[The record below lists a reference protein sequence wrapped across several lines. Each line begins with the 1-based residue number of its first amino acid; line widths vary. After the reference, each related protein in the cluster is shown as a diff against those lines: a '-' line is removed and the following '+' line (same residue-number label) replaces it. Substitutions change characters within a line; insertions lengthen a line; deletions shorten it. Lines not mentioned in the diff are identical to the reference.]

1 MSRQRKNKPVPVRAK
16 CLTKTSLKNIKPM
29 TYNQS
34 KTFDAFDDDKNLM
47 LHGCAGTG
55 KTFIMIYLAMKAVL
69 SRRVDQTKVV
79 IVRSMLPTRDI
90 GFLPGS
96 QEEKMSVYTEP
107 YYSLF
112 DELFP
117 DVENPY
123 ELAKYQDILEFMPT
137 SYIRGITLKD
147 SYIIVDECQNLNFHE
162 LDTIVTRVG
171 ENSRIAFCGDF
182 MQTDLVK
189 QSEQTGIIQFMNI
202 IKNMPSFET
211 IDFSEED
218 IVRSG
223 LVKEYILAKNRK
235 EYKGLFESVD
245 KKLQQNLCA

>member
-1 MSRQRKNKPVPVRAK
+1 MKRISP
-16 CLTKTSLKNIKPM
+16 LTD
-29 TYNQS
+29 NQI
-34 KTFDAFDDDKNLM
+34 KTFEAFNDDKHLM

-69 SRRVDQTKVV
+69 SGRVEQQKVY

-112 DELFP
+112 EEMFP
-117 DVENPY
+117 GVENPY
-123 ELAKYQDILEFMPT
+123 ELAKYQDIVEFIPT
-137 SYIRGITLKD
+137 SYIRGITLRD
-147 SYIIVDECQNLNFHE
+147 AFVIVDECQNLNFHE
-162 LDTIVTRVG
+162 LDTIITRVG
-171 ENSRIAFCGDF
+171 ENSRIFFCGDF
-182 MQTDLVK
+182 MQTDLK
-189 QSEQTGIIQFMNI
+189 RHDEQNGIIQFMNI
-202 IKNMPSFET
+202 IKDMKSFET
-211 IDFSEED
+211 INFVEED

-223 LVKEYILAKNRK
+223 LVKEYIISKNQK

-245 KKLQQNLCA
+245 KKMRVA

>member
-1 MSRQRKNKPVPVRAK
+1 MSKQKSLAVKAK
-16 CLTKTSLKNIKPM
+16 CLTKTSMKRINPL
-29 TYNQS
+29 TDNQTR
-34 KTFDAFDDDKNLM
+34 TFEAFNDDKHLM

-55 KTFIMIYLAMKAVL
+55 KTFIMIYLAMRAIL
-69 SRRVDQTKVV
+69 SGRVEQQKVY

-112 DELFP
+112 EEMFP
-117 DVENPY
+117 GIENPY
-123 ELAKYQDILEFMPT
+123 ELAKYQDIVEFIPT
-137 SYIRGITLKD
+137 SYIRGITLRD
-147 SYIIVDECQNLNFHE
+147 AFIIVDECQNLNFHE
-162 LDTIVTRVG
+162 LDTIITRVG

-182 MQTDLVK
+182 MQTDLK
-189 QSEQTGIIQFMNI
+189 NHNEQNGIIQFMDI
-202 IKNMPSFET
+202 IKNMKSFEM
-211 IDFSEED
+211 IDFTEDD

-223 LVKEYILAKNRK
+223 LVKEYIINKNRK

-245 KKLQQNLCA
+245 KKMRVA

>member
-1 MSRQRKNKPVPVRAK
+1 MSRQRNNKVQLKAK
-16 CLTKTSLKNIKPM
+16 CLTKSSLKHITPI
-29 TYNQS
+29 TPNQV
-34 KTFDAFDDDKNLM
+34 KTFEAFQRNKHLM

-69 SRRVDQTKVV
+69 SRRVEQSKVV

-137 SYIRGITLKD
+137 SYIRGITLRD
-147 SYIIVDECQNLNFHE
+147 SLIIVDECQNLNFHE
-162 LDTIVTRVG
+162 LDTIITRVG
-171 ENSRIAFCGDF
+171 ENSRVAFCGDF

-189 QSEQTGIIQFMNI
+189 QSEQQGIIQFMDI
-202 IKNMPSFET
+202 IKNMDSFDM

-218 IVRSG
+218 IV
-223 LVKEYILAKNRK
+223 
-235 EYKGLFESVD
+235 
-245 KKLQQNLCA
+245 

>member
-1 MSRQRKNKPVPVRAK
+1 MSKQKSLAVKAK
-16 CLTKTSLKNIKPM
+16 CLTKTSMKKISPM
-29 TYNQS
+29 TDNQT
-34 KTFDAFDDDKNLM
+34 KTFEAFNDEKHLM

-69 SRRVDQTKVV
+69 SQQVDQQKVY

-112 DELFP
+112 EELFP
-117 DVENPY
+117 GVENPY
-123 ELAKYQDILEFMPT
+123 ELAKYQDVVEFIPT
-137 SYIRGITLKD
+137 SYIRGITLRD
-147 SYIIVDECQNLNFHE
+147 AFIIVDECQNLNFHE
-162 LDTIVTRVG
+162 LDTIITRVG

-182 MQTDLVK
+182 MQTDLK
-189 QSEQTGIIQFMNI
+189 NHNEQNGIIQFMDI
-202 IKNMPSFET
+202 IKNMKSFEM
-211 IDFSEED
+211 IDFTEDD

-223 LVKEYILAKNRK
+223 LVKEYIMSKNRK

-245 KKLQQNLCA
+245 KKMKVA

>member
-1 MSRQRKNKPVPVRAK
+1 MSKNKSLAVKAK
-16 CLTKTSLKNIKPM
+16 CLTKTSMKRISPM
-29 TYNQS
+29 TDNQT
-34 KTFDAFDDDKNLM
+34 KTFEAFNDEKHLM

-55 KTFIMIYLAMKAVL
+55 KTFIMIYLAMQAVL
-69 SRRVDQTKVV
+69 SRRVDQQKVY

-117 DVENPY
+117 EIENPY
-123 ELAKYQDILEFMPT
+123 ELAKYQDILEFVPT
-137 SYIRGITLKD
+137 SYIRGITLRD
-147 SYIIVDECQNLNFHE
+147 AFIIVDECQNLNFHE
-162 LDTIVTRVG
+162 LDTIITRVG

-182 MQTDLVK
+182 MQSDLVK
-189 QSEQTGIIQFMNI
+189 QSEQNGIIQFMDI
-202 IKNMPSFET
+202 IKTMKSFEMINFT
-211 IDFSEED
+211 EDD

-223 LVKEYILAKNRK
+223 LVREYIMSKNRK
-235 EYKGLFESVD
+235 EYKGLLESVD
-245 KKLQQNLCA
+245 KKMQKFA

>member
-1 MSRQRKNKPVPVRAK
+1 MKRISP
-16 CLTKTSLKNIKPM
+16 LTD
-29 TYNQS
+29 NQI
-34 KTFDAFDDDKNLM
+34 KTFEAFNDDKHLM

-69 SRRVDQTKVV
+69 SGRVEQQKVY

-112 DELFP
+112 EEMFP
-117 DVENPY
+117 GVENPY
-123 ELAKYQDILEFMPT
+123 ELAKYQDIVEFIPT
-137 SYIRGITLKD
+137 SYIRGITLRD
-147 SYIIVDECQNLNFHE
+147 AFVIVDECQNLNFHE
-162 LDTIVTRVG
+162 LDTIITRVG
-171 ENSRIAFCGDF
+171 ENSRIFFCGDF
-182 MQTDLVK
+182 MQTDLK
-189 QSEQTGIIQFMNI
+189 RHDEQNGIIQFMDI
-202 IKNMPSFET
+202 IKDMKSFET
-211 IDFSEED
+211 INFVEED

-223 LVKEYILAKNRK
+223 LVKEYIISKNQK

-245 KKLQQNLCA
+245 KKMRVA

>member
-1 MSRQRKNKPVPVRAK
+1 MSKQKSLAVKAK
-16 CLTKTSLKNIKPM
+16 CLTKTSMKRINPL
-29 TYNQS
+29 TDNQTR
-34 KTFDAFDDDKNLM
+34 TFEAFNDDKHLM

-55 KTFIMIYLAMKAVL
+55 KTFIMIYLAMRAIL
-69 SRRVDQTKVV
+69 SGRVEQQKVY

-112 DELFP
+112 EEMFP
-117 DVENPY
+117 GVENPY
-123 ELAKYQDILEFMPT
+123 ELAKYQDIVEFIPT
-137 SYIRGITLKD
+137 SYIRGITLRD
-147 SYIIVDECQNLNFHE
+147 AFIIVDECQNLNFHE
-162 LDTIVTRVG
+162 LDTIITRVG

-182 MQTDLVK
+182 MQTDLK
-189 QSEQTGIIQFMNI
+189 NHNEQNGIIQFMDI
-202 IKNMPSFET
+202 IKNMKSFEM
-211 IDFSEED
+211 IDFTEDD

-223 LVKEYILAKNRK
+223 LVKEYIINKNRK

-245 KKLQQNLCA
+245 KKMRVA

>member
-1 MSRQRKNKPVPVRAK
+1 MSRQRNNKVQLKAK
-16 CLTKTSLKNIKPM
+16 CLTKSSLKQITPI
-29 TYNQS
+29 TPNQV
-34 KTFDAFDDDKNLM
+34 KTFEAFQRNKHLM

-69 SRRVDQTKVV
+69 SRRVEQSKVV

-137 SYIRGITLKD
+137 SYIRGITLRD
-147 SYIIVDECQNLNFHE
+147 SLIIVDECQNLNFHE
-162 LDTIVTRVG
+162 LDTIITRVG
-171 ENSRIAFCGDF
+171 RIQECFLCDF

-189 QSEQTGIIQFMNI
+189 QSEQQGIIQFMDI
-202 IKNMPSFET
+202 IKNMDSFDM
-211 IDFSEED
+211 IDFSEEALYEAVSKR
-218 IVRSG
+218 IYHS
-223 LVKEYILAKNRK
+223 EERK
-235 EYKGLFESVD
+235 VYKACLKVSTE
-245 KKLQQNLCA
+245 KCRNLNVHK

>member
-162 LDTIVTRVG
+162 LDTIITRVG
-171 ENSRIAFCGDF
+171 QNSRIIFCGDVD
-182 MQTDLVK
+182 QSDLVRTQEK
-189 QSEQTGIIQFMNI
+189 NGILDFTRVLEQMDEFTLVEYNLG
-202 IKNMPSFET
+202 
-211 IDFSEED
+211 D

-223 LVKEYILAKNRK
+223 FVRNYLINKIKLGLVS
-235 EYKGLFESVD
+235 G
-245 KKLQQNLCA
+245 

>member
-1 MSRQRKNKPVPVRAK
+1 MSKQKSLAVKAK
-16 CLTKTSLKNIKPM
+16 CLTKTSIKRIEPI
-29 TYNQS
+29 TYNQI
-34 KTFDAFDDDKNLM
+34 KTFEAFNDDKHLM

-69 SRRVDQTKVV
+69 SRRVDQQKVY

-112 DELFP
+112 DEMFP
-117 DVENPY
+117 GTENPY
-123 ELAKYQDILEFMPT
+123 ELAKYQDIVQFVPT
-137 SYIRGITLKD
+137 SYIRGITLRD
-147 SYIIVDECQNLNFHE
+147 AFIIVDECQNLNFHE
-162 LDTIVTRVG
+162 LDTIITRVG

-182 MQTDLVK
+182 MQTDLRNN
-189 QSEQTGIIQFMNI
+189 SEQRGLIQFMDI
-202 IKNMPSFET
+202 IKEMKSFEM
-211 IDFSEED
+211 IDFTEED

-223 LVKEYILAKNRK
+223 LVKEYIISKNRK
-235 EYKGLFESVD
+235 QSDSKLESID
-245 KKLQQNLCA
+245 KKMRQVA

>member
-1 MSRQRKNKPVPVRAK
+1 MSKQKSVAIKAK
-16 CLTKTSLKNIKPM
+16 CLTKTSIKKIEPI
-29 TYNQS
+29 TQNQCS
-34 KTFDAFDDDKNLM
+34 TFDAFNNDKHLM

-69 SRRVDQTKVV
+69 SRRVDQQKVY

-112 DELFP
+112 DEMFP
-117 DVENPY
+117 GIENPY
-123 ELAKYQDILEFMPT
+123 ELAKYQDIVQFVPT
-137 SYIRGITLKD
+137 SYIRGITLRD
-147 SYIIVDECQNLNFHE
+147 AFIIVDECQNLNFHE
-162 LDTIVTRVG
+162 LDTIITRVG

-182 MQTDLVK
+182 MQTDLRNN
-189 QSEQTGIIQFMNI
+189 SEQRGLIQFMDI
-202 IKNMPSFET
+202 IKTMKCFET
-211 IDFSEED
+211 INFNEND

-223 LVKEYILAKNRK
+223 LVKEYIISKNKKQSESAKLRQ
-235 EYKGLFESVD
+235 V
-245 KKLQQNLCA
+245 A

>member
-1 MSRQRKNKPVPVRAK
+1 MKRISP
-16 CLTKTSLKNIKPM
+16 LTD
-29 TYNQS
+29 NQI
-34 KTFDAFDDDKNLM
+34 KTFEAFNDDKHLM

-69 SRRVDQTKVV
+69 SGRVEQQKVY

-112 DELFP
+112 EEMFP
-117 DVENPY
+117 GIENPY
-123 ELAKYQDILEFMPT
+123 ELAKYQDIVEFIPT
-137 SYIRGITLKD
+137 SYIRGITLRD
-147 SYIIVDECQNLNFHE
+147 AFVIVDECQNLNFHE
-162 LDTIVTRVG
+162 LDTIITRVG
-171 ENSRIAFCGDF
+171 ENSRIFFCGDF
-182 MQTDLVK
+182 MQTDLK
-189 QSEQTGIIQFMNI
+189 RHDEQNGIIQFMDI
-202 IKNMPSFET
+202 IKDMKSFET
-211 IDFSEED
+211 INFVEED

-223 LVKEYILAKNRK
+223 LVKEYIISKNQK

-245 KKLQQNLCA
+245 KKMRVA

>member
-1 MSRQRKNKPVPVRAK
+1 MSKQKSTAVKAK
-16 CLTKTSLKNIKPM
+16 CLTKTSMKRISPL
-29 TYNQS
+29 TDNQT
-34 KTFDAFDDDKNLM
+34 KTFEAFTDDKHLM

-55 KTFIMIYLAMKAVL
+55 KTFIMIYLAMRAIL
-69 SRRVDQTKVV
+69 SQRVDQQKLY

-112 DELFP
+112 EEMFP
-117 DVENPY
+117 GVENPY
-123 ELAKYQDILEFMPT
+123 ELAKYQDIVEFIPT
-137 SYIRGITLKD
+137 SYIRGITLRD
-147 SYIIVDECQNLNFHE
+147 AFIIVDECQNLNFHE
-162 LDTIVTRVG
+162 LDTIITRVG

-182 MQTDLVK
+182 MQTDLK
-189 QSEQTGIIQFMNI
+189 NHNEQNGIIQFMDI
-202 IKNMPSFET
+202 ITNMKSFET
-211 IDFSEED
+211 INFVEDD

-223 LVKEYILAKNRK
+223 LVKEYILSKNRK

-245 KKLQQNLCA
+245 KKMRIA

>member
-1 MSRQRKNKPVPVRAK
+1 M
-16 CLTKTSLKNIKPM
+16 
-29 TYNQS
+29 
-34 KTFDAFDDDKNLM
+34 KTFEAFQRNKHLM

-69 SRRVDQTKVV
+69 SRRVEQSKVV

-137 SYIRGITLKD
+137 SYIRGITLRD
-147 SYIIVDECQNLNFHE
+147 SLIIVDECQNLNFHE
-162 LDTIVTRVG
+162 LDTIITRVG
-171 ENSRIAFCGDF
+171 ENSRVAFCGDF
-182 MQTDLVK
+182 MQTDLSK
-189 QSEQTGIIQFMNI
+189 TSERNGLHDFLRILEEMQEFNCVEFNI
-202 IKNMPSFET
+202 G
-211 IDFSEED
+211 D

-223 LVKEYILAKNRK
+223 FVRNYLIQKT
-235 EYKGLFESVD
+235 
-245 KKLQQNLCA
+245 KLGIGVE